1 MEQICQ
7 NAPKDFC
14 LSLQQISCC
23 DFFESENAIDADD
36 FVDADDVVGSVDI
49 SYWNNYAYIRSN
61 KYFRRYD
68 NETIEDVINSEKN
81 IQLLHDFS
89 IQIKFLHISGL
100 TFTDVDGNDIL
111 EVDGRFCI
119 INTNK
124 LVMFDKK
131 TKYANLTRPISFGVF
146 KANELSN
153 IKRLPTI
160 NAIHKNSIIWSIGR
174 IMAEYLFDEPTGEE
188 PDKWYISLNKMNKTG
203 IIPTLIRCLHS
214 DPEQRMLLII

>member
-7 NAPKDFC
+7 NAPKNFC
-14 LSLQQISCC
+14 LSLEQISCC
-23 DFFESENAIDADD
+23 DFFESENA
-36 FVDADDVVGSVDI
+36 VGSVDAVDAVDV

-61 KYFRRYD
+61 KHFQRYN

-89 IQIKFLHISGL
+89 IQIRFLHNSGL

-111 EVDGRFCI
+111 EVDGRYCI

-131 TKYANLTRPISFGVF
+131 TKYANLTRPISFGIF

-153 IKRLPTI
+153 IKRLPAI
-160 NAIHKNSIIWSIGR
+160 NAIHKNSVIWSIGR
-174 IMAEYLFDEPTGEE
+174 MIVEYLFDEPTGKET
-188 PDKWYISLNKMNKTG
+188 DKWCISLNKMNKTG
-203 IIPTLIRCLHS
+203 IIPTLIRCLQS